1 MTTMSRLHER
11 CKNWF
16 DPEDWQQSH
25 SVLSRLRCIP
35 ALLTNRRGAIVSG
48 NEVRQQAI
56 NAVTNR
62 ATTATTTGG
71 PLSEIWATDV
81 FSLATMEESLS
92 KNAFKAMKKTV
103 QTGAPLDAATAD
115 IVAAAMKDWALQKGV
130 KFFSHIFFPM
140 TNITAEKHDG
150 FIVTNSD
157 GNAITEFT
165 GSLLIKGE
173 PDGSS
178 FPNGSLRATNSAR
191 GYTAWDPTSP
201 VYVMN
206 TANGATLMIPS
217 VFFSWTGEALD
228 KKIPLL
234 RSNTAMDTAAQRVLT
249 LMGETEIETLNSSCG
264 AEQEYFLIDAN
275 FANARPDLLL
285 TGRTLFGAPSPKG
298 QEFDD
303 HYFGA
308 IPERV
313 QVFMQDFED
322 QLFRLGIP
330 AKTHH
335 NEVAPGQFELAPYFE
350 AANVAADHQQL
361 MMTVMKA
368 TAKKHGFVCLLH
380 EKPFAGVN
388 GSGKHVN
395 WSVGNSTQ
403 GNLLDPGNTPHD
415 NLHFLLFCG
424 AVIRGVHLYGPL
436 LRAVIASAANDH
448 RLGANEA
455 PPAILSVYLGDQLE
469 AVFNDIKDGNIA
481 ASNDGGQ
488 MDLGLSQILPFTRDP
503 GDRNRTSPFAFT
515 GNRFEFRAVGSSQS
529 VSGPLVAMNTMLADS
544 LDWIADKLK
553 IEFDGGASPETA
565 VATVLKELM
574 ELHGQVIFG
583 GDGYSSE
590 WHTEAVEVRGL
601 RNIPNTADALP
612 AFLDEAVIGL
622 FERTG
627 VLSPTELESRYEVYA
642 EQYILSIGVEAKT
655 TAELAKTVL
664 YPAAMAYVSDLATS
678 ISGAAA
684 IGVEFNSSP
693 VKVIAGEANSLI
705 AAVEALETAMKLHD
719 FADTEAH
726 MQYCAG
732 TILGLMG
739 TVRTHADALEAEV
752 ADEYWPLPK
761 YREMLFI
768 K

>member
-1 MTTMSRLHER
+1 M
-11 CKNWF
+11 
-16 DPEDWQQSH
+16 
-25 SVLSRLRCIP
+25 
-35 ALLTNRRGAIVSG
+35 SG
-48 NEVRQQAI
+48 NEIRLQAI
-56 NAVTNR
+56 NEVTNR
-62 ATTATTTGG
+62 GKTPVGTIPG
-71 PLSEIWATDV
+71 PLSEIWASDV
-81 FSLATMEESLS
+81 FNLATMEEALS

-103 QTGAPLDAATAD
+103 QTGAPLDPSTAD
-115 IVAAAMKDWALQKGV
+115 VVAAAMKDWALSKGV
-130 KFFSHIFFPM
+130 KFFSHIFYPM

-150 FIVTNSD
+150 FIITNGD

-178 FPNGSLRATNSAR
+178 FPNGSLRMTAAAR

-201 VYVMN
+201 AYIMK
-206 TANGATLMIPS
+206 TKNGATLMIPS
-217 VFFSWTGEALD
+217 VFMSWTGEALD

-234 RSNTAMDTAAQRVLT
+234 RSNAAMDKAARKVLA
-249 LMGETEIETLNSSCG
+249 LMGETEIAPLNSSCG
-264 AEQEYFLIDAN
+264 AEQEYFLVDAH
-275 FANARPDLLL
+275 FAHSRPDLLL
-285 TGRTLFGAPSPKG
+285 AGRTLFGAPSPKG

-322 QLFRLGIP
+322 KLFRLGIP

-350 AANVAADHQQL
+350 SANVAADHQQL
-361 MMTVMKA
+361 MMTIMKA
-368 TAKKHGFVCLLH
+368 TALEHGFVCLLH
-380 EKPFAGVN
+380 EKPFAGIN

-395 WSVGNSTQ
+395 WSIGNSTQ
-403 GNLLDPGNTPHD
+403 GNLLDPGSTPHE
-415 NLHFLLFCG
+415 NLNFLLFCG

-469 AVFNDIKDGNIA
+469 GVFNDIRDGKVSIA
-481 ASNDGGQ
+481 SDGGL

-544 LDWIADKLK
+544 LDWIAEKLEAELSAGK
-553 IEFDGGASPETA
+553 EKPAA
-565 VATVLKELM
+565 VAAVLQELM
-574 ELHGQVIFG
+574 KAHGNVVFG
-583 GDGYSSE
+583 GDGYSHE
-590 WHTEAVEVRGL
+590 WHVAAVEERGL
-601 RNIPNTADALP
+601 RNIPTTADALP
-612 AFLDEAVIGL
+612 CLMEQPVIDL

-627 VLSPTELESRYEVYA
+627 VLSPVELESRYEVYA
-642 EQYILSIGVEAKT
+642 EQYILAIGVEAKLVI
-655 TAELAKTVL
+655 ELAKTVL
-664 YPAAMAYVSDLATS
+664 YPAAMSYVSDLTS
-678 ISGAAA
+678 TLSSASAL
-684 IGVEFNSSP
+684 GVEFDSEG
-693 VKVIAGEANSLI
+693 VKKIAKETNAMM
-705 AAVEALETAMKLHD
+705 AAVGSLEEALGKHD
-719 FADTEAH
+719 FDSTEAH
-726 MQYCAG
+726 MRHCAG
-732 TILGLMG
+732 GIRELMDA
-739 TVRTHADALEAEV
+739 VRLHADALETIV